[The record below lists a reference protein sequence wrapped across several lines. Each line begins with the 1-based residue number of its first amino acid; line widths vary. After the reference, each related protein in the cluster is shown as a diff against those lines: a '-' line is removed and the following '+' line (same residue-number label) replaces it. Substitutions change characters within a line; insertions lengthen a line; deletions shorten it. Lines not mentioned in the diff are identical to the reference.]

1 MSGLTKKQFKTLE
14 WIRRFIKKNGWSP
27 SYREIGD
34 GMGVSNVAAY
44 NAVNRLIDRGH
55 LDKEEGQHRGIKIIE
70 GTKK

>member
-44 NAVNRLIDRGH
+44 NAVNRLIDRGF
-55 LDKEEGQHRGIKIIE
+55 LEKETGQHRGIKI
-70 GTKK
+70 K